1 MKRNIILVLFILNA
15 LFGLIGVVWSLLITE
30 TICSLLAMFIVLY
43 MLRHKL
49 TVDTQ
54 ALVEE

>member
-15 LFGLIGVVWSLLITE
+15 LFGLTEVVWSLLITE
-30 TICSLLAMFIVLY
+30 TICSLLAMFIVY

>member
-15 LFGLIGVVWSLLITE
+15 LFGLTGAVWSLLIAK
-30 TICSLLAMFIVLY
+30 TICSLLAMFIACVL
-43 MLRHKL
+43 RNEL
-49 TVDTQ
+49 TLDTQ

>member
-30 TICSLLAMFIVLY
+30 TICSLLAMFIVY

>member
-15 LFGLIGVVWSLLITE
+15 LFGLIGVVWSLLIAE
-30 TICSLLAMFIVLY
+30 TICSLLAMFIVY

>member
-30 TICSLLAMFIVLY
+30 TICSLLAMFIACVL
-43 MLRHKL
+43 RNEL
-49 TVDTQ
+49 TLDTQ

>member
-15 LFGLIGVVWSLLITE
+15 LFGLTGAVWSLLIAE
-30 TICSLLAMFIVLY
+30 TLCSLLAMFIVY

-54 ALVEE
+54 VLVEE

>member
-15 LFGLIGVVWSLLITE
+15 LFGLTEVVWSLLIAE
-30 TICSLLAMFIVLY
+30 TLCSLLAMFIVY

-54 ALVEE
+54 VLVEE

>member
-15 LFGLIGVVWSLLITE
+15 LFGLTGVVWSLLIAE
-30 TICSLLAMFIVLY
+30 TLCSLLAMFIACVL
-43 MLRHKL
+43 RNEL

-54 ALVEE
+54 VLVEE

>member
-15 LFGLIGVVWSLLITE
+15 LFGLTGVVWSLLIAE
-30 TICSLLAMFIVLY
+30 TLCSLLAMFIVY